1 MVALYA
7 SIIDFAHASFCALS
21 SPGASLPTRPT
32 MSERRLR
39 LALEGSTAE
48 EEEEEEEDEEEE
60 EEDEGSAVSGVANGC
75 HSEAIGSG
83 RGDDD

>member
-21 SPGASLPTRPT
+21 SPGASPTRPT
-32 MSERRLR
+32 TSERRLR
-39 LALEGSTAE
+39 LALEGSAA
-48 EEEEEEEDEEEE
+48 EEEEDEEEKEEE

>member
-7 SIIDFAHASFCALS
+7 STIDCAHASFCALS
-21 SPGASLPTRPT
+21 SPGASSTRPT
-32 MSERRLR
+32 TSERRLR

-48 EEEEEEEDEEEE
+48 EEEEKEEEE
-60 EEDEGSAVSGVANGC
+60 EEEEEGSAVSGVAKGC

>member
-7 SIIDFAHASFCALS
+7 SIIDCAHASFCALS

-32 MSERRLR
+32 ISERRLR
-39 LALEGSTAE
+39 LALEGSAA
-48 EEEEEEEDEEEE
+48 EEDEEEE
-60 EEDEGSAVSGVANGC
+60 EEDEGEEEGSAVSGVANGC
-75 HSEAIGSG
+75 HSEAIGSA